1 MNFRVPI
8 DPSTAER
15 LLSGCTPPDD
25 VPSELAPLAAT
36 LQTAASPAPPGSPA
50 PAFVSSLVA
59 AIGDGSRLTPRRDA
73 MVVKRLSVKAVA
85 VAAILLL
92 GAGAAAAATG
102 STLGAHKSEPAVSTP
117 GADLPTTT
125 VGTTSTTESDTT
137 PPQDQTG
144 PADNHG
150 ADVSAVARST
160 DTSGAD
166 HGAAV
171 CDVASEGRCTD
182 HRGGP
187 EANPGGASGDDDQ
200 ANDGDDDQ
208 ANDGDGDQG
217 ADAGGTHAP
226 SHGHGHTKR

>member
-8 DPSTAER
+8 DASTAER
-15 LLSGCTPPDD
+15 LLSGCTSPDD

-36 LQTAASPAPPGSPA
+36 LQAAARPAPPVSPSPA
-50 PAFVSSLVA
+50 VVASLVT
-59 AIGDGSRLTPRRDA
+59 AIGDGSRLTPRRDV
-73 MVVKRLSVKAVA
+73 MVFKRLSVRAAA
-85 VAAILLL
+85 VAAILLV

-102 STLGAHKSEPAVSTP
+102 STPGGHKSGPAVTT
-117 GADLPTTT
+117 ADPTTT
-125 VGTTSTTESDTT
+125 TLATTSTTESDTT
-137 PPQDQTG
+137 SAQDQTG

-160 DTSGAD
+160 DTAGAD

-187 EANPGGASGDDDQ
+187 EANSGDGTGDDQANQGDDDQ
-200 ANDGDDDQ
+200 GDDDQ
-208 ANDGDGDQG
+208 GDDT
-217 ADAGGTHAP
+217 GGTHTSSHA
-226 SHGHGHTKR
+226 HGHAKR

>member
-36 LQTAASPAPPGSPA
+36 LQTAARPAPPVSPS
-50 PAFVSSLVA
+50 PAFVASLVA
-59 AIGDGSRLTPRRDA
+59 AIGDGSPLAPRRDA
-73 MVVKRLSVKAVA
+73 MVLKRVSVKAAA
-85 VAAILLL
+85 VAAIVLL

-102 STLGAHKSEPAVSTP
+102 SIPGGHKSGPAVTKA
-117 GADLPTTT
+117 GADLTTTT

-137 PPQDQTG
+137 PAQDETG

-160 DTSGAD
+160 ETSGAD

-187 EANPGGASGDDDQ
+187 EAGAGGATGDDQ

-208 ANDGDGDQG
+208 GSDEGG
-217 ADAGGTHAP
+217 AHA
-226 SHGHGHTKR
+226 SSHAHGHAKR